1 VTVTDQV
8 LRRLADLEA
17 VIARRSDLSDD
28 ARAELAGRVTA
39 LRGSLERQ
47 READQEERQRLGHDL
62 RAPLNAIA
70 GWAHILR
77 LDAAAGANA
86 VRAADVF
93 DRNVRALTGLIE
105 TYTTPVER

>member
-1 VTVTDQV
+1 MTVTDQV

-17 VIARRSDLSDD
+17 AIARRTDLPDD
-28 ARAELAGRVTA
+28 ARAELAGRVSA
-39 LRGSLERQ
+39 LRGSVERQ
-47 READQEERQRLGHDL
+47 REAEREERHRLGHDL

-77 LDAAAGANA
+77 LDTGVGATA

-93 DRNVRALTGLIE
+93 DRNVRALTGLID